1 MSKLFLEADN
11 VLVSYPHRGVGGLR
25 GVLSPETTIALESV
39 SFRLEVG
46 DRLGLL
52 GRNGSG
58 KSTLLRTLAG
68 IYPPREGRVRHRG
81 AIGAVFN
88 ASLGFMPNATG
99 YENIFMRGAYMGLSV
114 AQTRNLIPYI
124 EKFSEL
130 GEWLDRPLASY
141 SSGMALRLAFSI
153 TTSVDNEILL
163 LDEWLGAGDAAFLVK
178 ARERMHDMIER
189 TGILVLATHNLQLMS
204 RVCNKAMVLDKG
216 RILEVGPVDEVLKRY
231 KELVAQ
237 RRTDLLGEPPK

>member
-11 VLVSYPHRGVGGLR
+11 VTVSYPHRGVGGLK
-25 GVLSPETTIALESV
+25 GVLSPETTVALAKI
-39 SFRLEVG
+39 SFSLEVG

-68 IYPPREGRVRHRG
+68 IYPPQSGHVRHEG
-81 AIGAVFN
+81 KIGAVFN
-88 ASLGFMPNATG
+88 ASLGFLPNATG
-99 YENIFMRGAYMGLSV
+99 YENIFMRGAYMGLAV
-114 AQTRNLIPYI
+114 AQTRKLIPYI
-124 EKFSEL
+124 EEFSEL
-130 GEWLDRPLASY
+130 GEWLDRPLSSY

-178 ARERMHDMIER
+178 ARERMHEMIER

-204 RVCNKAMVLDKG
+204 RVCNKAMVLDEGK
-216 RILEVGPVDEVLKRY
+216 ILEAGPVEEVLTRY
-231 KELVAQ
+231 RSLTVQ
-237 RRTDLLGEPPK
+237 RRTDLLGGR